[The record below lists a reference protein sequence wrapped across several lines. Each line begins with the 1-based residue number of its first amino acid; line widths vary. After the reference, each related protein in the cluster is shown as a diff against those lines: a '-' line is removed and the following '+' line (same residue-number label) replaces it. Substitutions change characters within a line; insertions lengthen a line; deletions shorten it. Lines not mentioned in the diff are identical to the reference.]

1 MLTFEEFEK
10 LPEDVTIYVV
20 VAGELTTCKK
30 SDLHTYKIT
39 GMFDREVPS
48 IPLYRR
54 ADLILW
60 RNCFLIQQE
69 AQACYEAQVAGWGF
83 AKGGE
88 VVIPKSTISPQ
99 RSTCGVPYVPPRSI
113 ELPFDTCKKILLCK
127 QSKLI
132 ENFPRLCLDYAL
144 AVEGQEPF
152 ATIRIV
158 RAECFDL
165 AGMVNRLNPHL
176 ARIRESMDIMGRV
189 ELMFSDDF
197 YFCLSCGFDSIEDF
211 TKQYE
216 NAPSCLYY
224 LHTIELLTVDASAK
238 L

>member
-10 LPEDVTIYVV
+10 QPEDATIYVI
-20 VAGELTTCKK
+20 VAGELVICEKA
-30 SDLHTYKIT
+30 DLHTYKIP

-60 RNCFLIQQE
+60 SNCFLTQQE

-83 AKGGE
+83 AKGRG
-88 VVIPKSTISPQ
+88 VVTSKDTIIPQ
-99 RSTCGVPYVPPRSI
+99 RSTCGVPYVPPRLI

-127 QSKLI
+127 QTKLI

-158 RAECFDL
+158 KAECFDL
-165 AGMVNRLNPHL
+165 AGMIDGLKYKLERVRDS
-176 ARIRESMDIMGRV
+176 IDIGSFESR
-189 ELMFSDDF
+189 FSE
-197 YFCLSCGFDSIEDF
+197 YSVFCYYCGFDSVESF
-211 TKQYE
+211 VKQYE
-216 NAPSCLYY
+216 NAPSCSYY
-224 LHTIELLTVDASAK
+224 LHTIELLKVDASAE

>member
-60 RNCFLIQQE
+60 RNCFLIEQE
-69 AQACYEAQVAGWGF
+69 AQACYEAVRRF
-83 AKGGE
+83 IKGGE
-88 VVIPKSTISPQ
+88 VTIPKDATVPHQ
-99 RSTCGVPYVPPRSI
+99 RSMCGVPYASPRLI

-127 QSKLI
+127 QTKLI
-132 ENFPRLCLDYAL
+132 ENFPRLCLNYAL
-144 AVEGQEPF
+144 AVGGQESF

-158 RAECFDL
+158 KAECFDL
-165 AGMVNRLNPHL
+165 AGMIDGLKYTLERVRDS
-176 ARIRESMDIMGRV
+176 IDIGSFESR
-189 ELMFSDDF
+189 FSEDSV
-197 YFCLSCGFDSIEDF
+197 FCYYCGFDSVESF
-211 TKQYE
+211 VKQYE
-216 NAPSCLYY
+216 NAPSCSYY
-224 LHTIELLTVDASAK
+224 VHTIELLKVHASAK